1 MKLLHKSNGF
11 FVIRL
16 ANVSDKLE
24 VGVVGISLENVRAF
38 SQRGLSFL
46 DFSGSTVSPSLQ
58 SLLF

>member
-38 SQRGLSFL
+38 SQRGLPFL
-46 DFSGSTVSPSLQ
+46 DFSGSAVSPSLQ